1 MLAAARCFARGG
13 GSWSSSLRRSG
24 GGGAARSPLSSM
36 MMAAARPAIIVS
48 TTTTFGSLDV
58 PAAVNA
64 GFNNN
69 HWAALLAGIASV
81 IGLTAL
87 ADRHKKTECCG
98 IAGVVG
104 NPKMHSDARYV
115 RLDRRYRIDYWTACI
130 GFSDQSM
137 HWKAHLIF

>member
-1 MLAAARCFARGG
+1 MLVAARCFARGG
-13 GSWSSSLRRSG
+13 GSSSLRQRSG

-36 MMAAARPAIIVS
+36 MMAAARPAIIIGS

-87 ADRHKKTECCG
+87 AADRHNNKTECCG

-115 RLDRRYRIDYWTACI
+115 RLDR
-130 GFSDQSM
+130 
-137 HWKAHLIF
+137 